1 MEAQFDQ
8 FTALDIRVGTIL
20 EAVFFEKA
28 IKPAYQLT
36 INFGEMGILQSSAQ
50 LTRRYTESDLIG
62 MQIIAVIN
70 FPAKRIA
77 GFRSDCLVLGAT
89 DEQGDV
95 VLIQPQMPVPN
106 GWKIS

>member
-1 MEAQFDQ
+1 MEADLSQ
-8 FTALDIRVGTIL
+8 FTALDMRVGTIL
-20 EAVFFEKA
+20 EAKLFEKA
-28 IKPAYQLT
+28 IKPAYQLK
-36 INFGEMGILQSSAQ
+36 INFGDAGILQSSAQ
-50 LTRRYTESDLIG
+50 LTHRYTVENLVG

-95 VLIQPQMPVPN
+95 VLLHPQQPVPD
-106 GWKIS
+106 GWKIA